1 MKWFEHAT
9 DARNDVKIKLLKAK
23 FGAEGYGVYFQLLE
37 VIAENIKN
45 NNFDEWGLVD
55 ELHSIDTLAIESGVG
70 PDKLRTILNYC
81 NEIKLLLRIDGRLAC
96 PQLLDRVD
104 EYAKRYVK
112 SADITKRKDY
122 LQSQLEGVGI
132 VSGHNRDNVALH
144 NNTIQHKTK
153 QNKQNS
159 DKQKFTPPK
168 RGVVKDKSLNGYEK
182 AKQMAAGL
190 KGGLA

>member
-45 NNFDEWGLVD
+45 NNFNEWGLVD
-55 ELHSIDTLAIESGVG
+55 ELHSIDTLAIESGVS
-70 PDKLRTILNYC
+70 PDKLRAILNYC

-132 VSGHNRDNVALH
+132 VSGQNRDNVALH
-144 NNTIQHKTK
+144 NNTTQYKTK
-153 QNKQNS
+153 QNKHNS
-159 DKQKFTPPK
+159 DKQKLAPK
-168 RGVVKDKSLNGYEK
+168 GAVKDKSLNGYEK

>member
-45 NNFDEWGLVD
+45 TNFEEWGLVD
-55 ELHSIDTLAIESGVG
+55 DLHSVDTLAMESGVS
-70 PDKLRTILNYC
+70 PDKLRSILSYC
-81 NEIKLLLRIDGRLAC
+81 NEIKLLQRIDGRLAC

-112 SADITKRKDY
+112 AVDIAKRKQY
-122 LQSQLEGVGI
+122 LQSQLEGVPTM
-132 VSGHNRDNVALH
+132 SRQTRSKRALH
-144 NNTIQHKTK
+144 NKQTK
-153 QNKQNS
+153 QTNKQNS
-159 DKQKFTPPK
+159 DQQKIVPQSGT
-168 RGVVKDKSLNGYEK
+168 VKAKALNGYELAK
-182 AKQMAAGL
+182 AMRAKL
-190 KGGLA
+190 